1 MINKDIIT
9 VDTNFVRPRLDASH
23 LIIDNDTAA
32 FVDAG
37 TNYSVPYL
45 LESLREN
52 NVDVGDVKYVFITHV
67 HLDHAGGAGKLLEHL
82 PNANLVIH
90 PRGAKHLQDPTKLVA
105 SAVGVYGKKIF
116 SDLFGD
122 IRPIPKKRIIIIQ
135 DQEIIKMGNRLF
147 SCFYTEGHARHHY
160 CIFDAASKSVFAG
173 DSFGVSY
180 REFDSNEGEFIFPS
194 TSPTQF
200 DPSEAHKAID
210 KILSYDPDTVYLTH
224 FSHIQSIERLALDL
238 HRSIDVFVNITMDN
252 KDSTQRTT
260 AIQKA
265 MADYLVEGLSLHK
278 CNFTEKEIKKMLAV
292 DIKVNTMG
300 LEYWLD
306 TGR

>member
-1 MINKDIIT
+1 MINNNIVA
-9 VDTNFVRPRLDASH
+9 VDTNFVRPGLDASH
-23 LIIDNDTAA
+23 LIIENSDAA

-45 LESLREN
+45 LEALKN
-52 NVDVGDVKYVFITHV
+52 NNLDVADVKYVFVTHV
-67 HLDHAGGAGKLLEHL
+67 HLDHAGGAGKLLQYL
-82 PNANLVIH
+82 PNAKLVIH
-90 PRGAKHLQDPTKLVA
+90 PRGAKHLQDPTKLIA
-105 SAVGVYGKKIF
+105 SAIGVYGKNIF

-122 IRPIPKKRIIIIQ
+122 IKPIPLNKMILVE

-160 CIFDAASKSVFAG
+160 CIFDEMSKSVFAG

-180 REFDSNEGEFIFPS
+180 RELDTNQGEFIFPS

-200 DPSEAHKAID
+200 DPKEAHKAID
-210 KILSYDPDTVYLTH
+210 RILSYNPNIIYLTH
-224 FSHIQSIERLALDL
+224 FSHIESIERLAMDL
-238 HRSIDVFVNITMDN
+238 HCSIDVFVKIAMENRN
-252 KDSTQRTT
+252 STQRTT
-260 AIQKA
+260 LMRMA
-265 MADYLVEGLSLHK
+265 MEQYLVESLLLHG
-278 CNFTEKEIKKMLAV
+278 CDFTEKEISKMLAV

-306 TGR
+306 SNK

>member
-1 MINKDIIT
+1 MINNNIIA
-9 VDTNFVRPRLDASH
+9 VDTNFVRPGLDASH
-23 LIIDNDTAA
+23 LIIENSDAA

-45 LESLREN
+45 LEALKN
-52 NVDVGDVKYVFITHV
+52 NNLDVADVKYVFVTHV
-67 HLDHAGGAGKLLEHL
+67 HLDHAGGAGKLLQYL
-82 PNANLVIH
+82 PNAKLVIH
-90 PRGAKHLQDPTKLVA
+90 PRGAKHLQDPTKLIA
-105 SAVGVYGKKIF
+105 SAIGVYGKNIF

-122 IRPIPKKRIIIIQ
+122 IKPIPLNKMILVE

-160 CIFDAASKSVFAG
+160 CIFDEMSKSVFAG

-180 REFDSNEGEFIFPS
+180 RELDTSQGEFVFPS

-200 DPSEAHKAID
+200 DPKEAHKAID
-210 KILSYDPDTVYLTH
+210 RILSYNPNTIYLTH
-224 FSHIQSIERLALDL
+224 YSHIESIDRLAKDL
-238 HRSIDVFVNITMDN
+238 HRSIDVFVKIAMENRN
-252 KDSTQRTT
+252 STQRTT
-260 AIQKA
+260 LMRTA
-265 MADYLVEGLSLHK
+265 MEQYLVESLSLHN
-278 CNFTEKEIKKMLAV
+278 CNFTEKEISKILAV

-306 TGR
+306 SNK

>member
-1 MINKDIIT
+1 MINNNIVA
-9 VDTNFVRPRLDASH
+9 VDTNFVRPGLDASH
-23 LIIDNDTAA
+23 LIIENSDAA

-45 LESLREN
+45 LEALKN
-52 NVDVGDVKYVFITHV
+52 NNLDVADVKYVFVTHV
-67 HLDHAGGAGKLLEHL
+67 HLDHAGGAGKLLQYL
-82 PNANLVIH
+82 PNAKLVIH
-90 PRGAKHLQDPTKLVA
+90 PRGAKHLQDPTKLIA
-105 SAVGVYGKKIF
+105 SAIGVYGKNIF

-122 IRPIPKKRIIIIQ
+122 IKPIPLNKMILVE

-160 CIFDAASKSVFAG
+160 CIFDEMSKSVFAG

-180 REFDSNEGEFIFPS
+180 RELDTSQGEFVFPS

-200 DPSEAHKAID
+200 DPKEAHKAID
-210 KILSYDPDTVYLTH
+210 RILSYNPNTIYLTH
-224 FSHIQSIERLALDL
+224 YSH
-238 HRSIDVFVNITMDN
+238 
-252 KDSTQRTT
+252 
-260 AIQKA
+260 
-265 MADYLVEGLSLHK
+265 LVESLSLHN
-278 CNFTEKEIKKMLAV
+278 CNFTEKEISKILAV

-306 TGR
+306 SNK

>member
-1 MINKDIIT
+1 MINNNIVA
-9 VDTNFVRPRLDASH
+9 VDTNFVRPGLDASH
-23 LIIDNDTAA
+23 LIIENSDAA

-45 LESLREN
+45 LEALKN
-52 NVDVGDVKYVFITHV
+52 NNLDVADVKYVFVTHV
-67 HLDHAGGAGKLLEHL
+67 HLDHAGGAGKLLQYL
-82 PNANLVIH
+82 PNAKLVIH
-90 PRGAKHLQDPTKLVA
+90 PRGAKHLQDPTKLIA
-105 SAVGVYGKKIF
+105 SAIGVYGKNIF

-122 IRPIPKKRIIIIQ
+122 IKPIPLNKMILVE

-160 CIFDAASKSVFAG
+160 CIFDEMSKSVFAG

-180 REFDSNEGEFIFPS
+180 RELDTSQGEFVFPS

-200 DPSEAHKAID
+200 DPKEAHKAID
-210 KILSYDPDTVYLTH
+210 RILSYNPNTIYLTH
-224 FSHIQSIERLALDL
+224 YSHIESIDRLAKDL
-238 HRSIDVFVNITMDN
+238 HRSIDVFVKIAMENRN
-252 KDSTQRTT
+252 STQRTT
-260 AIQKA
+260 LMRTA
-265 MADYLVEGLSLHK
+265 MEQYLVESLSLHN
-278 CNFTEKEIKKMLAV
+278 CNFTEKEISKILAV

-306 TGR
+306 SNK

>member
-1 MINKDIIT
+1 
-9 VDTNFVRPRLDASH
+9 VRPGLDASH
-23 LIIDNDTAA
+23 LIIENSDAA

-45 LESLREN
+45 LEALKN
-52 NVDVGDVKYVFITHV
+52 NNLDVADVKYVFVTHV
-67 HLDHAGGAGKLLEHL
+67 HLDHAGGAGKLLQYL
-82 PNANLVIH
+82 PNAKLVIH
-90 PRGAKHLQDPTKLVA
+90 PRGAKHLQDPTKLIA
-105 SAVGVYGKKIF
+105 SAIGVYGKNIF

-122 IRPIPKKRIIIIQ
+122 IKPIPLNKMILVE

-160 CIFDAASKSVFAG
+160 CIFDEMSKSVFAG

-180 REFDSNEGEFIFPS
+180 RELDTSQGEFVFPS

-200 DPSEAHKAID
+200 DPKEAHKAID
-210 KILSYDPDTVYLTH
+210 RILSYNPNTIYLTH
-224 FSHIQSIERLALDL
+224 YSHIESIDRLAKDL
-238 HRSIDVFVNITMDN
+238 HRSIDVFVKIAMENRN
-252 KDSTQRTT
+252 STQRTT
-260 AIQKA
+260 LMRTA
-265 MADYLVEGLSLHK
+265 MEQYLVESLSLHN
-278 CNFTEKEIKKMLAV
+278 CNFTEKEISKILAV

-306 TGR
+306 SNK

>member
-1 MINKDIIT
+1 MINNNIIA
-9 VDTNFVRPRLDASH
+9 VDTNFVRPGLDASH
-23 LIIDNDTAA
+23 LIIENSDAA

-45 LESLREN
+45 LESLKN
-52 NVDVGDVKYVFITHV
+52 NNLDVADVKYVFVTHV
-67 HLDHAGGAGKLLEHL
+67 HLDHAGGAGKLLQYL
-82 PNANLVIH
+82 PNAKLVIH
-90 PRGAKHLQDPTKLVA
+90 PRGAKHLQDPTKLIA
-105 SAVGVYGKKIF
+105 SAIGVYGKNIF

-122 IRPIPKKRIIIIQ
+122 IKPIPLNKMILVE

-160 CIFDAASKSVFAG
+160 CIFDEMSKSVFAG

-180 REFDSNEGEFIFPS
+180 RELDTSQGEFVFPS

-200 DPSEAHKAID
+200 DPKEAHKAID
-210 KILSYDPDTVYLTH
+210 RILSYNPNTIYLTH
-224 FSHIQSIERLALDL
+224 YSHIESIDRLAKDL
-238 HRSIDVFVNITMDN
+238 HRSIDVFVKIAMENRN
-252 KDSTQRTT
+252 STQRTT
-260 AIQKA
+260 LMRTA
-265 MADYLVEGLSLHK
+265 MEQYLVESLSLHN
-278 CNFTEKEIKKMLAV
+278 CNFTEKEISKILAV

-306 TGR
+306 SNK